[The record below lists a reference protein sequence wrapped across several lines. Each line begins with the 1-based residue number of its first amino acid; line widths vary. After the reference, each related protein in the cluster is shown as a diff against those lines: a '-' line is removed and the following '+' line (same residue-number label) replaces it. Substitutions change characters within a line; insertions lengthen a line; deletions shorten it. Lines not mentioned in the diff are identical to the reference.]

1 MFLLC
6 HVIMETYR
14 ENGRKCQRGGHL
26 CKEAASGRGLCSDSG
41 RTAGLLFLYHSVTT
55 SFPVCPVPPCT
66 QPPAQH
72 PACARQCSYCT
83 RLVHREAR
91 GTNFSKW
98 KKNLTSLFAGTWAKF
113 NNCLCNFVIKCKM
126 ILSYDMQF
134 IDFSF
139 FFSMLCGYVW

>member
-1 MFLLC
+1 MLSWK
-6 HVIMETYR
+6 HIGKMAGNVREVVIFVKKQLGE
-14 ENGRKCQRGGHL
+14 CW
-26 CKEAASGRGLCSDSG
+26 LCSDSG